1 MDEFN
6 YKASAELFPSRR
18 YAKTQQTRYRRF
30 ATAAEAIRYLIEDLP
45 SSGRAGSFLEVEEKR
60 FEGEAIRA
68 LYDAAAYPLGRRK
81 IAA

>member
-6 YKASAELFPSRR
+6 YEASAELFPSRR

-30 ATAAEAIRYLIEDLP
+30 ATAAEAIRYVIEDLP
-45 SSGRAGSFLEVEEKR
+45 SSGRAGSFLEVGEVR

-68 LYDAAAYPLGRRK
+68 LYDAAAYPLSRQD